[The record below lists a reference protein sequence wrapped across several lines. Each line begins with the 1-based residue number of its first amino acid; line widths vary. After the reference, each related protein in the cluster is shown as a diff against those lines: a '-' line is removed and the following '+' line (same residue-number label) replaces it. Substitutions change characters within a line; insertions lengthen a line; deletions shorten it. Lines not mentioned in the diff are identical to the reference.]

1 MLWIL
6 GTLAAVLQVISCV
19 PYIRDILRGTTRPH
33 RGTWIIWCALAL
45 IVLASQWADGG
56 RWSLLLVVA
65 QFVGCAVI
73 LTLSVPRGVGGASPM
88 DLALLGV
95 AAAGLAGWYLAGD
108 PTIATAC
115 VVLADSIAVIMML
128 PKTYADPYSETL
140 SAYVLS
146 TVSVLLAAAAVG
158 SLDAGLLLYPAYLT
172 TADSILIVLMVVRRR
187 RLATAAGA
195 GRGELA
201 RAR

>member
-1 MLWIL
+1 MLWLL

-19 PYIRDILRGTTRPH
+19 PYVRDTLRGTTRPH

-65 QFVGCAVI
+65 QFAGCAVI
-73 LTLSVPRGVGGASPM
+73 LALSVPRGVGGASRT
-88 DLALLGV
+88 DLALLAV
-95 AAAGLAGWYLAGD
+95 AAAGLVGWYLAGD

-115 VVLADSIAVIMML
+115 VVLADSIAVVMML

-146 TVSVLLAAAAVG
+146 TFSVLLAAAAVG
-158 SLDAGLLLYPAYLT
+158 SLNASLLLYPAYLVA
-172 TADSILIVLMVVRRR
+172 ADTMLIVVMVIRRR
-187 RLATAAGA
+187 KIAPPIGQGHA
-195 GRGELA
+195 ELA

>member
-6 GTLAAVLQVISCV
+6 GTLAGVLQVVSCV
-19 PYIRDILRGTTRPH
+19 PYVRDILRGSTRPH
-33 RGTWIIWCALAL
+33 RGTWVIWCALAL

-65 QFVGCAVI
+65 QFAGTAVI
-73 LTLSVPRGVGGASPM
+73 LTLAVRRGVGGASRT
-88 DLALLGV
+88 DLALLAV
-95 AAAGLAGWYLAGD
+95 AAAGLVGWYLAGD

-115 VVLADSIAVIMML
+115 VVLADSIAVVMML

-146 TVSVLLAAAAVG
+146 TCSVLLAAAAVG
-158 SLDAGLLLYPAYLT
+158 SLNAGLLLYPAYLT

-187 RLATAAGA
+187 QLAAALGP
-195 GRGELA
+195 GRTELA
-201 RAR
+201 RVR

>member
-6 GTLAAVLQVISCV
+6 GTLAALLQIISCV
-19 PYIRDILRGTTRPH
+19 PYVRDILRGTTRPH

-65 QFVGCAVI
+65 QFAGCAVI
-73 LTLSVPRGVGGASPM
+73 LALTVPRGVGGASRT
-88 DLALLGV
+88 DLALLAV
-95 AAAGLAGWYLAGD
+95 AAAGLVGWYLADD

-158 SLDAGLLLYPAYLT
+158 SLNAGLLLYPAYLIA
-172 TADSILIVLMVVRRR
+172 ADSMLIVVIALRRR
-187 RLATAAGA
+187 KLAPAIGQRHAG
-195 GRGELA
+195 LA
-201 RAR
+201 RVR